1 LLFASCSV
9 VLTASE
15 NLNVRSLPNTRF
27 KCRKDFSWKLPLPV
41 ILPSCM
47 KRFVLFLSFSA
58 VCFSSNAQIGSHITG
73 SLQANGNFFFAA
85 DSVLG
90 TAGIPQYDNQKFG
103 AETWLS
109 LNYSH
114 DGLDA
119 GLRFDMFNNSNLL
132 NPNASYSDVGI
143 GRWFI
148 HKKVDKFDFAGGYLY
163 DQIGSGIIYRSYE
176 ERALMIDN
184 ALFGAQVG
192 YQFNDN
198 WKVRAFTGRQKQ
210 QFDRYGTILRGGVV
224 EGFIKPDST
233 KNLTFAPG
241 AGIVGRTYNT
251 QTIDD
256 SRFEV
261 SGYFKEDQID
271 LQYNTYAATLFNTM
285 TAGDFTWYFEAAGK
299 SKDVIFDPLAA
310 RSILI
315 GNQIDTLN
323 GKLVNRT
330 GYTVYSSISYAQK
343 GFGISLEAKRTKDFS
358 FRQNPNA
365 LGIQGAINFLP
376 PMAKQNTYRLTARFA
391 PATQELGEQSV
402 QLDMRYKLNKK
413 LSFSLNVS
421 EIQFLDGTELYREIT
436 PEFTYKQKRK
446 WQLIGGLQILKYN
459 IFVYQGKD
467 SYVNALTPYGEF
479 LYKFTPR
486 RSIRIEGQYLATKDE
501 FGSWVNG
508 SVEVGLAPHWIIFA
522 SDMFKL
528 DNGPLDPKF
537 SPDKVRDKTKYDGT
551 HFPTLGVVYSQKSNR
566 VSLAYVKQV
575 EGINCAGGICRLEPA
590 FHGARLTL
598 NSSF

>member
-1 LLFASCSV
+1 M
-9 VLTASE
+9 
-15 NLNVRSLPNTRF
+15 R
-27 KCRKDFSWKLPLPV
+27 KLPLPN
-41 ILPSCM
+41 IYDSCM
-47 KRFVLFLSFSA
+47 KRFLLFISFLA
-58 VCFSSNAQIGSHITG
+58 LCAAGFAQKNSSHITG
-73 SLQANGNFFFAA
+73 NFQANGNFFFAS

-103 AETWLS
+103 AETWLA

-148 HKKVDKFDFAGGYLY
+148 HKQVNKFDVSGGYLY
-163 DQIGSGIIYRSYE
+163 GQIGSGIIYRSYE

-184 ALFGAQVG
+184 ALFGAEIG
-192 YQFNDN
+192 YRFNDN
-198 WKVRAFTGRQKQ
+198 WKIRAFTGRQKQ
-210 QFDRYGTILRGGVV
+210 QFDLYGAILRGGVL
-224 EGFIKPDST
+224 EGFIKPDSS
-233 KNLTFAPG
+233 KNFTLAPG
-241 AGIVGRTYNT
+241 IGVVGRTYNAE
-251 QTIDD
+251 TIDD
-256 SRFEV
+256 ARFEV
-261 SGYFKEDQID
+261 ASYFRDEQID
-271 LQYNTYAATLFNTM
+271 LQYNTYAATFFNTM
-285 TAGDFTWYFEAAGK
+285 TAGNFAWYLEGAGK
-299 SKDVIFDPLAA
+299 TNDVIFDPLSP

-315 GNQIDTLN
+315 GNDLDTVG
-323 GKLVNRT
+323 GKLVNRM
-330 GYTVYSSISYAQK
+330 GYTVYSSVSYSQK
-343 GFGISLEAKRTKDFS
+343 GFGVTLEAKRTKDFS

-413 LSFSLNVS
+413 WSFSLNVS
-421 EIQFLDGTELYREIT
+421 DIQFLDGTELYREIT
-436 PEFTYKQKRK
+436 PEFTFKQKRK

-467 SYVNALTPYGEF
+467 AYVDALTPYGEF
-479 LYKFTPR
+479 LYKFSPR
-486 RSIRIEGQYLATKDE
+486 RSVRIEAQYLATDDE

-508 SVEVGLAPHWIIFA
+508 VVEVGLAPHWIIFA
-522 SDMFKL
+522 SDMYKL
-528 DNGPLDPKF
+528 KHGNLDPEL
-537 SPDKVRDKTKYDGT
+537 SPEKAKDKVKYDGT
-551 HFPTLGVVYSQKSNR
+551 HFPSLGVVYSQKSNR
-566 VSLAYVKQV
+566 LSLAYVKQV

-590 FHGARLTL
+590 FHGVRLTL

>member
-1 LLFASCSV
+1 
-9 VLTASE
+9 
-15 NLNVRSLPNTRF
+15 
-27 KCRKDFSWKLPLPV
+27 
-41 ILPSCM
+41 M
-47 KRFVLFLSFSA
+47 KRLTLALSFSA
-58 VCFSSNAQIGSHITG
+58 LCFSGFAQNNSHITG

-114 DGLDA
+114 NGFDA

-132 NPNASYSDVGI
+132 NPSASYSDVGI
-143 GRWFI
+143 GRWYV
-148 HKKVDKFDFAGGYLY
+148 HKKIDKFDISGGYLY
-163 DQIGSGIIYRSYE
+163 DQIGSGIIYRAYE

-192 YQFNDN
+192 YQINDD

-210 QFDRYGTILRGGVV
+210 QFDRYGTILRGGVI

-233 KNLTFAPG
+233 KNFAFAPG
-241 AGIVGRTYNT
+241 AGIVGRTYT
-251 QTIDD
+251 DETIN
-256 SRFEV
+256 SARFEV
-261 SGYFKEDQID
+261 AGYFKDEQID
-271 LQYNTYAATLFNTM
+271 LQYNTYAATIFNTM

-299 SKDVIFDPLAA
+299 TKDVINDLTAP
-310 RSILI
+310 RSILN
-315 GNQIDTLN
+315 GNEIDTTL

-330 GYTVYSSISYAQK
+330 GYTFYSSLAYSKK
-343 GFGISLEAKRTKDFS
+343 GFGITLEAKRTKDFS

-365 LGIQGAINFLP
+365 LFVQGAINFLP
-376 PMAKQNTYRLTARFA
+376 PMAKQNTYRLTTRFA
-391 PATQELGEQSV
+391 PATQELGEQAL
-402 QLDMRYKLNKK
+402 QLDVRYKLNKK
-413 LSFSLNVS
+413 LSVGLNFSD
-421 EIQFLDGTELYREIT
+421 IQFLDGTELYREIT

-467 SYVNALTPYGEF
+467 TYVNALTPYAEF
-479 LYKFTPR
+479 LYKFSPR
-486 RSIRIEGQYLATKDE
+486 KSIRVEAQYLATEDE

-508 SVEVGLAPHWIIFA
+508 LVEVGLAPHWIFYA
-522 SDMFKL
+522 SDMYKL
-528 DNGPLDPKF
+528 EHGTLDPSLSAEKA
-537 SPDKVRDKTKYDGT
+537 KEKTKYDNA
-551 HFPTLGVVYSQKSNR
+551 HFPSLGVVYSRKSNR

-575 EGINCAGGICRLEPA
+575 EGINCAGGICRYEPA
-590 FHGARLTL
+590 FHGARLTV

>member
-1 LLFASCSV
+1 
-9 VLTASE
+9 
-15 NLNVRSLPNTRF
+15 
-27 KCRKDFSWKLPLPV
+27 
-41 ILPSCM
+41 M
-47 KRFVLFLSFSA
+47 KRLTLALSFSA
-58 VCFSSNAQIGSHITG
+58 LCFSGFAQNNSHITG

-114 DGLDA
+114 NGFDA

-132 NPNASYSDVGI
+132 NPSASYSDVGI
-143 GRWFI
+143 GRWYV
-148 HKKVDKFDFAGGYLY
+148 HKKIDKFDISGGYLY
-163 DQIGSGIIYRSYE
+163 DQIGSGIIYRAYE

-192 YQFNDN
+192 YQINDD

-210 QFDRYGTILRGGVV
+210 QFDRYGTILRGGVI

-233 KNLTFAPG
+233 KNFAFAPG
-241 AGIVGRTYNT
+241 AGIVGRTYT
-251 QTIDD
+251 DETIN
-256 SRFEV
+256 SARFEV
-261 SGYFKEDQID
+261 AGYFKDEQID
-271 LQYNTYAATLFNTM
+271 LQYNTYAATIFNTM

-299 SKDVIFDPLAA
+299 TKDVINDLTAP
-310 RSILI
+310 RSILN
-315 GNQIDTLN
+315 GNEIDTTL

-330 GYTVYSSISYAQK
+330 GYTFYSSLAYSKK
-343 GFGISLEAKRTKDFS
+343 GFGITLEAKRTKDFS

-365 LGIQGAINFLP
+365 LFVQGAINFLP
-376 PMAKQNTYRLTARFA
+376 PMAKQNTYRLTTRFA
-391 PATQELGEQSV
+391 PATQELGEQAL
-402 QLDMRYKLNKK
+402 QLDVRYKLNKK
-413 LSFSLNVS
+413 LSVGLNFSD
-421 EIQFLDGTELYREIT
+421 IQFLDGTELYREIT

-467 SYVNALTPYGEF
+467 TYVNALTPYAEF
-479 LYKFTPR
+479 LYKFSPR
-486 RSIRIEGQYLATKDE
+486 KSIRVEGQYLATEDE

-508 SVEVGLAPHWIIFA
+508 LVEVGLAPHWIFYA
-522 SDMFKL
+522 SDMYKL
-528 DNGPLDPKF
+528 EHGTLDPSLSAEKA
-537 SPDKVRDKTKYDGT
+537 KEKTKYDNA
-551 HFPTLGVVYSQKSNR
+551 HFPSLGVVYSRKSNR

-575 EGINCAGGICRLEPA
+575 EGINCAGGICRYEPA
-590 FHGARLTL
+590 FHGARLTV

>member
-1 LLFASCSV
+1 
-9 VLTASE
+9 
-15 NLNVRSLPNTRF
+15 
-27 KCRKDFSWKLPLPV
+27 
-41 ILPSCM
+41 M
-47 KRFVLFLSFSA
+47 KRLTLALFFFALY
-58 VCFSSNAQIGSHITG
+58 SSGYAQIGSHITG
-73 SLQANGNFFFAA
+73 SLQANGNFFFAS

-90 TAGIPQYDNQKFG
+90 TVGIPQYDNQKFG

-132 NPNASYSDVGI
+132 NPTASYSDVGI

-148 HKKVDKFDFAGGYLY
+148 HKKIDKFDVSGGYLY
-163 DQIGSGIIYRSYE
+163 DQIGSGIIYRAYE
-176 ERALMIDN
+176 ERTLMIDN

-192 YQFNDN
+192 YQFNEN
-198 WKVRAFTGRQKQ
+198 WKIRAFTGRQKQ
-210 QFDRYGTILRGGVV
+210 QFDRYGTILRGGVI

-233 KNLTFAPG
+233 ENFTLAPG
-241 AGIVGRTYNT
+241 AGIVGRTYT
-251 QTIDD
+251 RETIDD
-256 SRFEV
+256 ARFEV
-261 SGYFKEDQID
+261 AGYLADDRID
-271 LQYNTYAATLFNTM
+271 LQYNTYAATIFNTM
-285 TAGDFTWYFEAAGK
+285 TAGDFTWYFEAATK
-299 SKDVIFDPLAA
+299 TKDVIYDPNAP
-310 RSILI
+310 RSVII
-315 GNQIDTLN
+315 GNEIQRVN
-323 GKLVNRT
+323 GKLVNRE
-330 GYTVYSSISYAQK
+330 GYTVYSSVGYAKK
-343 GFGISLEAKRTKDFS
+343 GFGITLEAKRTKDFS
-358 FRQNPNA
+358 IRQNPNA

-391 PATQELGEQSV
+391 PATQELGEQAI

-421 EIQFLDGTELYREIT
+421 DIQFLDGTELYREIT

-446 WQLIGGLQILKYN
+446 WQFIGGLQILKYN
-459 IFVYQGKD
+459 ILVYQGKD

-486 RSIRIEGQYLATKDE
+486 RSLRVEAQYLATEEE

-508 SVEVGLAPHWIIFA
+508 LVEVGLAPHWIIYA
-522 SDMFKL
+522 SDMYKL
-528 DNGPLDPKF
+528 KHGTLDGSI
-537 SPDKVRDKTKYDGT
+537 SPEKAKDKVKYDGT
-551 HFPTLGVVYSQKSNR
+551 HFPSLGIVYSRKSNR

-590 FHGARLTL
+590 FHGARLTI

>member
-1 LLFASCSV
+1 MKQLTFTLSLLTV
-9 VLTASE
+9 V
-15 NLNVRSLPNTRF
+15 
-27 KCRKDFSWKLPLPV
+27 
-41 ILPSCM
+41 
-47 KRFVLFLSFSA
+47 FSA
-58 VCFSSNAQIGSHITG
+58 MAQNNSHITG

-109 LNYSH
+109 LNYSNN
-114 DGLDA
+114 GLDA
-119 GLRFDMFNNSNLL
+119 GVRFDMFNNSNLL
-132 NPNASYSDVGI
+132 NPNASYSDVGL

-148 HKKVDKFDFAGGYLY
+148 RKQIDKFDIAGGYLY

-176 ERALMIDN
+176 ERTLMIDN
-184 ALFGAQVG
+184 ALLGAQVG
-192 YQFNDN
+192 YRINDN

-210 QFDRYGTILRGGVV
+210 QFSRYGTILRGGAI

-233 KNLTFAPG
+233 KNFTLAPG
-241 AGIVGRTYNT
+241 AGIVGRTYT
-251 QTIDD
+251 AETIDD
-256 SRFEV
+256 AKFEV
-261 SGYFKEDQID
+261 AGYFRNEQIE
-271 LQYNTYAATLFNTM
+271 LQYNTYAATIFNTL
-285 TAGDFTWYFEAAGK
+285 TAGDFTWYVEAAGK
-299 SKDVIFDPLAA
+299 TKDVIYDPNAP

-315 GNQIDTLN
+315 GTEIDTVA
-323 GKLVNRT
+323 GKLVNRE
-330 GYTVYSSISYAQK
+330 GYTVYTSLSYSKK
-343 GFGISLEAKRTKDFS
+343 GLGITLEAKRTKDFS

-365 LGIQGAINFLP
+365 LGIQGPINFLP

-391 PATQELGEQSV
+391 PATQELGEQAL
-402 QLDMRYKLNKK
+402 QLDVRYKLNKK
-413 LSFSLNVS
+413 LSVGLNFSD
-421 EIQFLDGTELYREIT
+421 IQFLDGTELYREIT

-467 SYVNALTPYGEF
+467 KYVDALTPYGEF
-479 LYKFTPR
+479 LYKFSPR
-486 RSIRIEGQYLATKDE
+486 RSIRIEAQYLHTEDE

-508 SVEVGLAPHWIIFA
+508 LVEVGLAPHWIFYA
-522 SDMFKL
+522 SDMYKL
-528 DNGPLDPKF
+528 KHGSLDPGL
-537 SPDKVRDKTKYDGT
+537 SPEKAKDKVKYDGT
-551 HFPTLGVVYSQKSNR
+551 HFPSLGVVYSRKSNR

-590 FHGARLTL
+590 FHGVRLTL